1 MDDDEDK
8 DGLNGENEHENG
20 YDNSHMLEL
29 DSLLLILI

>member
-8 DGLNGENEHENG
+8 DGLNGEGEHENG

-29 DSLLLILI
+29 DRFLLILI